1 MASDAVKATIDEGID
16 AIRSGGGRVTPAKR
30 LLLELFAQN
39 PGHLTVE
46 ELTEWVQTTNPEIA
60 SSTVYRIVEELE
72 RIGIVEHSHAGK
84 GPATYHFRH
93 AAHGHLVCHECG
105 EMIEADP
112 DLFVELVAE
121 ANKRYGFV
129 VDPHHFA
136 VLGSCSRCLAAQR
149 S

>member
-1 MASDAVKATIDEGID
+1 VATDAVKATIDEGID

-121 ANKRYGFV
+121 ANKCYGFV

-136 VLGSCSRCLAAQR
+136 VLGSCRGCLAAQR